1 MRANKFTNKDL
12 NRITKRVLNEAYID
26 SFSNEIYMAVYDI
39 LNKII
44 NISSYSQQL
53 TMLKKNIK
61 SLDWA
66 NDETNVYR
74 YIGTLFIDPIKDIL
88 FSLVEISTSIYS
100 FEHKNIYEGKYLE
113 TLLRLVTNVQKTAGS
128 LVKCS
133 HILANKIV
141 DNYINFQNNILHI
154 YAGQCDKIFNKLKVA
169 ISDLH
174 DFLERELKKSSYDFY
189 DLKKMN

>member
-26 SFSNEIYMAVYDI
+26 SFSNEMYMAVYYLI
-39 LNKII
+39 SEITEV
-44 NISSYSQQL
+44 SSYL
-53 TMLKKNIK
+53 ERLKMLKKNIK

-88 FSLVEISTSIYS
+88 FSFVEISKSIYS

-113 TLLRLVTNVQKTAGS
+113 TLLRLVTKVQKTAGS